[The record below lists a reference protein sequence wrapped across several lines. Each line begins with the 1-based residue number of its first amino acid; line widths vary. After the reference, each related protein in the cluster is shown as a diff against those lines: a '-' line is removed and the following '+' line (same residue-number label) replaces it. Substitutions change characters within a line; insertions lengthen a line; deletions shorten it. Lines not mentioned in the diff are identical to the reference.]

1 MVSGNARKL
10 AIRNSHWR
18 AYRDHVSEWSTRPI
32 LSGEHVRLEPLS
44 PDHAKGLLE
53 AGADPGIWAWLSI
66 RQPGDLP
73 AAERMV
79 EQALA
84 DPARRAFAQIDVASG
99 RIAGTT
105 SYYQVV
111 EAHRILSI
119 GHTWIGADWQRTGL
133 NTESKLLLLTHA
145 FETLDAQRVSWET
158 DIRNLRSQRAIERLG
173 ALREGVLRAHRI
185 RPDGSSRDTV
195 TYSMLAP
202 EWPAAKARLS
212 ERLVSGARLPR

>member
-1 MVSGNARKL
+1 MS
-10 AIRNSHWR
+10 
-18 AYRDHVSEWSTRPI
+18 DWSTLPT
-32 LSGEHVRLEPLS
+32 LSGEYVRLEPLTL
-44 PDHAKGLLE
+44 DHAKGLFE

-66 RQPGDLP
+66 RQPLDVP
-73 AAERMV
+73 AAERMISD
-79 EQALA
+79 ALA
-84 DPARRAFAQIDVASG
+84 DPARRPFAQLDAASG
-99 RIAGTT
+99 RVAGTT

-111 EAHRILSI
+111 AQHRILSI

-145 FETLDAQRVSWET
+145 FETLDAQRVAWET

-195 TYSMLAP
+195 TYSMLEP
-202 EWPAAKARLS
+202 EWL
-212 ERLVSGARLPR
+212 LPRKPG

>member
-1 MVSGNARKL
+1 MSD
-10 AIRNSHWR
+10 W
-18 AYRDHVSEWSTRPI
+18 TTQPT
-32 LSGEHVRLEPLS
+32 LSGEHVRLEPLTS
-44 PDHAKGLLE
+44 AHAKRLLE

-66 RQPGDLP
+66 RQPADLA

-84 DPARRAFAQIDVASG
+84 DPDRRPFAQIDVASG
-99 RIAGTT
+99 RVAGTT

-111 EAHRILSI
+111 EKHRILSI
-119 GHTWIGADWQRTGL
+119 GHTWLGADWQRTGL

-202 EWPAAKARLS
+202 EWPAAKARLN
-212 ERLVSGARLPR
+212 ERLVTGARLAR

>member
-1 MVSGNARKL
+1 MLGNWLSWTAIAGAYGDPVSDWN
-10 AIRNSHWR
+10 
-18 AYRDHVSEWSTRPI
+18 TRPT
-32 LSGEHVRLEPLS
+32 LAGEHVRLEPLAAG
-44 PDHAKGLLE
+44 HAKGLLE

-79 EQALA
+79 AHALA
-84 DPARRAFAQIDVASG
+84 DPARRAFAQIDVTSG
-99 RIAGTT
+99 RVAGTT

-111 EAHRILSI
+111 EQHRILSI

-133 NTESKLLLLTHA
+133 NTEAKLLLLRHA
-145 FETLDAQRVSWET
+145 FEALGAQRVAWET

-195 TYSMLAP
+195 LYSMLAP
-202 EWPAAKARLS
+202 EWPAAKARLN
-212 ERLVSGARLPR
+212 ERLVTAARLAR

>member
-1 MVSGNARKL
+1 MS
-10 AIRNSHWR
+10 
-18 AYRDHVSEWSTRPI
+18 DWSTLPT
-32 LSGEHVRLEPLS
+32 LSGEHVRLEPLTL
-44 PDHAKGLLE
+44 DHAKGLFE

-66 RQPGDLP
+66 RQPLDVP
-73 AAERMV
+73 AAERMISD
-79 EQALA
+79 ALA
-84 DPARRAFAQIDVASG
+84 DPARRPFAQLDAASG
-99 RIAGTT
+99 RVAGTT

-111 EAHRILSI
+111 AQHRILSI

-145 FETLDAQRVSWET
+145 FETLDAQRVAWET

-202 EWPAAKARLS
+202 EWPAVKARLT
-212 ERLVSGARLPR
+212 ERLVTGARLPR

>member
-1 MVSGNARKL
+1 MS
-10 AIRNSHWR
+10 
-18 AYRDHVSEWSTRPI
+18 DWSTRPT
-32 LSGEHVRLEPLS
+32 LSGEHVRLEPLTRE
-44 PDHAKGLLE
+44 HAKGLFE

-66 RQPGDLP
+66 RQPGDVP

-84 DPARRAFAQIDVASG
+84 DPARQPFAQIDVTSG
-99 RIAGTT
+99 RVAGTT

-145 FETLDAQRVSWET
+145 FETLGAQRVAWET

-195 TYSMLAP
+195 LYSMLQP
-202 EWPAAKARLS
+202 EWPAAKARLN
-212 ERLVSGARLPR
+212 ERSVTGARLPR

>member
-1 MVSGNARKL
+1 MSN
-10 AIRNSHWR
+10 
-18 AYRDHVSEWSTRPI
+18 WSTLPT
-32 LSGEHVRLEPLS
+32 LSGKHVRLEPLTLE
-44 PDHAKGLLE
+44 HAKGLFE
-53 AGADPGIWAWLSI
+53 AGGDPGIWAWLSI

-84 DPARRAFAQIDVASG
+84 DPDRRPFAQIDVASG
-99 RIAGTT
+99 RVAGTT

-111 EAHRILSI
+111 EKHRILSI
-119 GHTWIGADWQRTGL
+119 GHTWLGADWQRTGL
-133 NTESKLLLLTHA
+133 NTEAKLLLLTHA
-145 FETLDAQRVSWET
+145 FESLEAQRVSWET

-212 ERLVSGARLPR
+212 ERLASGARPPR

>member
-1 MVSGNARKL
+1 MT
-10 AIRNSHWR
+10 
-18 AYRDHVSEWSTRPI
+18 DWSTRPT
-32 LSGEHVRLEPLS
+32 LSGEHVRLEPLM
-44 PDHAKGLLE
+44 PEHAKGLLE

-73 AAERMV
+73 EAERMV
-79 EQALA
+79 EQALEE
-84 DPARRAFAQIDVASG
+84 PGRLPFAQIDAASG
-99 RIAGTT
+99 RVAGTT

-111 EAHRILSI
+111 EKHRILSI

-145 FETLDAQRVSWET
+145 FETLDAQRVCWET

-202 EWPAAKARLS
+202 EWPAAKARLN
-212 ERLVSGARLPR
+212 ERLVTGARLAR